1 MKLRKNGVSL
11 SCKILSGNKSRSIE
25 KAMWRWLI
33 VLAGVVVF
41 LQSAEPAQAQRTKC
55 FEMTGHCVSD
65 PILAYWENNGGLAV
79 FGYPISP
86 LRTETIEGTWTGP
99 TQWFERDRLEDHGA
113 EGVLAGRLGA
123 LVLEN
128 QGRSWQ
134 QGSESPADGCEYFAV
149 TGYRVC
155 EPFLSYWR
163 KNGGLARFGY
173 PITPRITEAHEGWS
187 GEVQYFERRRLEW
200 HKENAATPYEVLLGR
215 LGAVTMGGAPVVC
228 QALPA
233 PMQGIDRVVPFA
245 LGCAETVEK
254 ITLTYQY
261 FRNGV
266 AFYLPNIQEVIYT
279 SANTFK
285 RIVDTWQ
292 WSEIE
297 VYIDGAIQ
305 ITKQIGKAI
314 LQTWGM
320 RDQLGDALSV
330 AATAPATVVR
340 FSNGAMAIQIEGQDT
355 IYVFGGSPDQFI
367 RLETGP

>member
-1 MKLRKNGVSL
+1 MPFHVEYKVRTD
-11 SCKILSGNKSRSIE
+11 SRSIE
-25 KAMWRWLI
+25 KFMWRWLI
-33 VLAGVVVF
+33 IIAGVLVF
-41 LQSAEPAQAQRTKC
+41 LQSATPAQAQRTQC
-55 FEMTGHCVSD
+55 FEMTGYCVSD

-123 LVLEN
+123 LVLAN
-128 QGRSWQ
+128 QGRPWQ
-134 QGSESPADGCEYFAV
+134 QGTESPASGCEYFAV

-173 PITPRITEAHEGWS
+173 PITSRIVEAHVGWS
-187 GEVQYFERRRLEW
+187 GEVQYFERRRMEW
-200 HKENAATPYEVLLGR
+200 HTQNAATPYEVLLGR
-215 LGAVTMGGAPVVC
+215 LGAATMIGTPVVC
-228 QALPA
+228 QTLPKR
-233 PMQGIDRVVPFA
+233 MQGLERVVPFA
-245 LGCAETVEK
+245 LGCATTVER
-254 ITLTYQY
+254 IMLTYQY
-261 FRNGV
+261 FRNGIV
-266 AFYLPNIQEVIYT
+266 FYLPNIQEVIYT
-279 SANTFK
+279 TTNTFK
-285 RIVDTWQ
+285 RIVDTW
-292 WSEIE
+292 SMFEID

-314 LQTWGM
+314 MQTWGM
-320 RDQLGDALSV
+320 RDQLGDVLSA

-340 FSNGAMAIQIEGQDT
+340 FSNGAMAVQIEGQDT

-367 RLETGP
+367 TIETGP